1 MTGTTEA
8 FSRVK
13 IDALLRDAGWN
24 LTDGVSVLF
33 EHSLPDGTQVDYV
46 LCDRAGRPMAVL
58 EAKRAQIDPVA
69 AQDQGIHYAE
79 QLGVPFVFLSNGE
92 TISFLDRDIDA
103 HARKIAGFYSQDDL
117 ERKIA
122 LRQVR
127 RHLSDVAIDQRVV
140 DRDYQINCIDAL
152 SADVSLG
159 RRKLL
164 VEMATGTGKTRTAAA
179 FIKRLFEAGAITRV
193 LFLVDRIA
201 LAGQAEDAFTDHLR
215 DYPCHVLRPG
225 RGFDRAK
232 LITIATLQTMIA
244 EYRQL
249 SPGYFD
255 LVITD
260 ECHRSIY
267 GKWSGVLRHFDGIQ
281 LGLTATPCT
290 VDADMLPHPEDGRFV
305 RDTLRF
311 FGLAEP
317 TFRYT
322 LGEAIQEGHLVPY
335 RIYKALTVKTAAE
348 DGFKVRREE
357 LDWTAMDAL
366 TREEFDTLFAESDNI
381 TVDPQALERKFT
393 IPERNRA
400 IVKEFRDAH
409 EKGFMARDGSRY
421 APDWGKTIVF
431 AVTKRHAE
439 TLALMF
445 DEHFA
450 DMKPHPATRYA
461 DFVVSDVGGGPA
473 PDASALIKRFK
484 EETFPQILVSVN
496 MLDTGFDCPEVV
508 NLVMARFT
516 RSATLYR
523 QMRGRG
529 TRKAPHIGK
538 TGFTIFDFVGVTD
551 FHGDEEGEIEGGLVQ
566 EAGRPPGPGGP
577 RMLLTLDV
585 NDHIDPASREWLTLD
600 NNGRIVHTPEHEARA
615 AEIGLLFEAWRGEHD
630 EFDTEQAR
638 WAGLIGSRVR
648 ADAMNMDALGGWD
661 FDEHPFAALG
671 GYDQARRV
679 FGGEKSLG
687 RLIAGFN
694 AAVFGQ
700 RHAASEHLGD
710 SAGDR

>member
-13 IDALLRDAGWN
+13 IDALLKDAGWN

-33 EHSLPDGTQVDYV
+33 EHALPDGTQADYV
-46 LCDRAGRPMAVL
+46 LCDRSGRPLAAL
-58 EAKRAQIDPVA
+58 EAKRASINPVEA
-69 AQDQGIHYAE
+69 RGQGCHYAG
-79 QLGVPFVFLSNGE
+79 QLDVPFVFLSNGE
-92 TISFLDRDIDA
+92 EVWFLDRDTDA
-103 HARKIAGFYSQDDL
+103 HARKISGFYSQDDL
-117 ERKIA
+117 ERRIA
-122 LRQVR
+122 VRKVR
-127 RHLSDVAIDQRVV
+127 RNLSSVAIDSKIV
-140 DRDYQINCIDAL
+140 DRDYQIDCIESL
-152 SADVSLG
+152 SAEILRG

-179 FIKRLFEAGAITRV
+179 LIKRLFEAGIVTRV

-232 LITIATLQTMIA
+232 RITIATLQTMIA
-244 EYRQL
+244 EYREL

-290 VDADMLPHPEDGRFV
+290 AEEDAVGDPEDGLFV

-311 FGLAEP
+311 FELERP
-317 TFRYT
+317 TFRYM
-322 LGEAIQEGHLVPY
+322 LRQAIDAGHLVPY
-335 RIYKALTVKTAAE
+335 RIYKARTVKTAADE
-348 DGFKVRREE
+348 GFSVGRNE
-357 LDWTAMDAL
+357 LDWSAMAPAAKAEF
-366 TREEFDTLFAESDNI
+366 EELFSESDNI
-381 TVDPQALERKFT
+381 TVDPRALERKFT

-400 IVKEFRDAH
+400 LVREFRDCF
-409 EKGFMARDGSRY
+409 EKGFMGKDGVRRV
-421 APDWGKTIVF
+421 PTWGKTIVF
-431 AVTKRHAE
+431 AVTRRHAE
-439 TLALMF
+439 TLSQMF

-450 DMKPHPATRYA
+450 DLKPHPTTRFA
-461 DFVVSDVGGGPA
+461 DFVVSDVGDGPGA
-473 PDASALIKRFK
+473 DSSAIIKRFK

-516 RSATLYR
+516 KSGILYR

-529 TRKAPHIGK
+529 TRKADHIGK

-551 FHGDEEGEIEGGLVQ
+551 FHGDDDDDIEGGILR
-566 EAGRPPGPGGP
+566 ERPKRYGPDDP
-577 RMLLTLDV
+577 RLLLTLDV
-585 NDHIDPASREWLTLD
+585 DDHIDPTTRDWVTLD
-600 NNGRIVHTPEHEARA
+600 ENGRIVRTPEHEARA
-615 AEIGLLFEAWRGEHD
+615 ADIGLRIEAWRGGQG
-630 EFDTEQAR
+630 FTTAEQSR
-638 WAGLIGSRVR
+638 WAGLIGSRVK
-648 ADAMNMDALGGWD
+648 ADALNIESFGDYD
-661 FDEHPFAALG
+661 FDEHPFTTLG

-679 FGGEKSLG
+679 FGGEESLG

-694 AAVFGQ
+694 AVVFG
-700 RHAASEHLGD
+700 RADAT
-710 SAGDR
+710 DRPGGSQPIA

>member
-1 MTGTTEA
+1 MNGTTEA

-33 EHSLPDGTQVDYV
+33 EHVLPDGTQSDYV
-46 LCDRAGRPMAVL
+46 LCDRSGRPIAAL
-58 EAKRAQIDPVA
+58 EAKRASINPVEA
-69 AQDQGIHYAE
+69 RGQGCHYAE
-79 QLGVPFVFLSNGE
+79 QLDVPFVFLSNGE
-92 TISFLDRDIDA
+92 EVWFLDRETDA
-103 HARKIAGFYSQDDL
+103 HARKISGFYSQDDL
-117 ERKIA
+117 ERRIA
-122 LRQVR
+122 VRQVR
-127 RHLSDVAIDQRVV
+127 RDLSSVPIDRKIV
-140 DRDYQINCIDAL
+140 DRDYQLDCIEAL
-152 SADVSLG
+152 SAEISRG

-179 FIKRLFEAGAITRV
+179 LIKRLFEAGTVTRV

-232 LITIATLQTMIA
+232 RITIATLQTMIA
-244 EYRQL
+244 EYREL

-267 GKWSGVLRHFDGIQ
+267 GKWSGVLRHFDSIQ

-290 VDADMLPHPEDGRFV
+290 AEENAVADPEDGLFV

-311 FGLAEP
+311 FELERP

-322 LGEAIQEGHLVPY
+322 LRQAIEAGHLVPY
-335 RIYKALTVKTAAE
+335 RIYKAKTVKTAAD
-348 DGFKVRREE
+348 DGFSVGRDE
-357 LDWTAMDAL
+357 LDWSAMASA
-366 TREEFDTLFAESDNI
+366 TKTEFEKLFSESDSI
-381 TVDPQALERKFT
+381 TVDPRALERKFT

-400 IVKEFRDAH
+400 IVREFRDCFG
-409 EKGFMARDGSRY
+409 KGFMGKDGVRRV
-421 APDWGKTIVF
+421 PTWGKTIVF
-431 AVTKRHAE
+431 AVTRRHAE
-439 TLALMF
+439 TLAQMF

-450 DMKPHPATRYA
+450 DLKPHSTTRFA
-461 DFVVSDVGGGPA
+461 DFVVSDVGDGPGA
-473 PDASALIKRFK
+473 DSSAIIKRFK
-484 EETFPQILVSVN
+484 EERFPQILVSVN

-516 RSATLYR
+516 RSGILYR

-529 TRKAPHIGK
+529 TRKADHIGK

-551 FHGDEEGEIEGGLVQ
+551 FHGDDDDDIEGGILK
-566 EAGRPPGPGGP
+566 ERPKRGERDDP
-577 RMLLTLDV
+577 RLLLTLDV
-585 NDHIDPASREWLTLD
+585 DDHIDPTTRDWVTLD
-600 NNGRIVHTPEHEARA
+600 ENGRIVRTPEHEARA
-615 AEIGLLFEAWRGEHD
+615 ADIGLRIEAWRGTQG
-630 EFDTEQAR
+630 FTTSEQAR
-638 WAGLIGSRVR
+638 WAGLIGSRVK
-648 ADAMNMDALGGWD
+648 ADALNIESFGDYD
-661 FDEHPFAALG
+661 FDEHPFTALG

-679 FGGEKSLG
+679 FGGEESLG

-694 AAVFGQ
+694 AVVFG
-700 RHAASEHLGD
+700 RADPTNPPGSSLSIA
-710 SAGDR
+710 

>member
-1 MTGTTEA
+1 MSGTTEA

-13 IDALLRDAGWN
+13 IDALLKDVGWN

-33 EHSLPDGTQVDYV
+33 EHALPDGTQSDYV
-46 LCDRAGRPMAVL
+46 LCDRSGRPVAAL
-58 EAKRAQIDPVA
+58 EAKRASINPVEA
-69 AQDQGIHYAE
+69 RGQGCHYAE
-79 QLGVPFVFLSNGE
+79 QLDVPFVFLSNGE
-92 TISFLDRDIDA
+92 EVWFLDRETDA
-103 HARKIAGFYSQDDL
+103 HARKISGFYSQDDL
-117 ERKIA
+117 ERRIA
-122 LRQVR
+122 VRKVR
-127 RHLSDVAIDQRVV
+127 RDLSSVAIDRKIV
-140 DRDYQINCIDAL
+140 DRDYQIDCIEAL
-152 SADVSLG
+152 SAEILRG

-179 FIKRLFEAGAITRV
+179 LIKRLFEAGIVTRV
-193 LFLVDRIA
+193 LFLVDRIT

-232 LITIATLQTMIA
+232 RITIATLQTMIA
-244 EYRQL
+244 EYREL

-290 VDADMLPHPEDGRFV
+290 ADENVVADPEDGLFV

-311 FGLAEP
+311 FELEKP

-322 LGEAIQEGHLVPY
+322 LRQAIEAGHLVPY
-335 RIYKALTVKTAAE
+335 RIYKAKTVKTAADE
-348 DGFKVRREE
+348 GFSVGQDE
-357 LDWTAMDAL
+357 LDWSAMAPA
-366 TREEFDTLFAESDNI
+366 TKTEFEELFAESDSI
-381 TVDPQALERKFT
+381 TVDPRALERKFT

-400 IVKEFRDAH
+400 MVREFRDCF
-409 EKGFMARDGSRY
+409 EKGFMGKDGIRRV
-421 APDWGKTIVF
+421 PTWGKTIVF
-431 AVTKRHAE
+431 AVTRRHAE
-439 TLALMF
+439 TLAQMF

-450 DMKPHPATRYA
+450 GLKPHPTTRFA
-461 DFVVSDVGGGPA
+461 DFVVSDVGDGPG
-473 PDASALIKRFK
+473 PDSSAIIKRFK

-516 RSATLYR
+516 KSGILYR

-529 TRKAPHIGK
+529 TRKADHIGK

-551 FHGDEEGEIEGGLVQ
+551 FHGDDDDDIEGGILK
-566 EAGRPPGPGGP
+566 ERTKRDGPDDP
-577 RMLLTLDV
+577 RLLLTLDV
-585 NDHIDPASREWLTLD
+585 DDHIDPTTRDWVTLD
-600 NNGRIVHTPEHEARA
+600 ENGRIVRTPEHEARA
-615 AEIGLLFEAWRGEHD
+615 ADIGLRIEAWRGEQG
-630 EFDTEQAR
+630 FTTAEQTR
-638 WAGLIGSRVR
+638 WAGLIGSRVK
-648 ADAMNMDALGGWD
+648 ADALSIESVGDYD
-661 FDEHPFAALG
+661 FDEHPFTALG
-671 GYDQARRV
+671 GYEQARRV
-679 FGGEKSLG
+679 FGGEELLG

-694 AAVFGQ
+694 SAVFG
-700 RHAASEHLGD
+700 HADAM
-710 SAGDR
+710 DRPGGNHPIA